1 MCNLPCMAL
10 MMKLSRDIF
19 LKFTAINIMTFIFYV
34 GKVAD
39 TVNTLLDGI
48 LVHCR
53 LALRPSP
60 GHLPSPPPPAKEFW
74 AKLRLCIMVK
84 LVRPSHAS
92 KKVGQFLIEKLSDI
106 GT

>member
-19 LKFTAINIMTFIFYV
+19 LKFTAINIMTFIFYA

-60 GHLPSPPPPAKEFW
+60 GHLPSPPP
-74 AKLRLCIMVK
+74 
-84 LVRPSHAS
+84 AS
-92 KKVGQFLIEKLSDI
+92 KGILGETPTLHHGEVGATQSCK
-106 GT
+106 